1 MSEILFSIGRVYD
14 EYAVIIY
21 SLHGV
26 LSACRLGETVEEDDS
41 VINNVFSTE

>member
-1 MSEILFSIGRVYD
+1 MSEILFSIGRDYD

-21 SLHGV
+21 SRRAV
-26 LSACRLGETVEEDDS
+26 LSACLLGEIVEKDDS